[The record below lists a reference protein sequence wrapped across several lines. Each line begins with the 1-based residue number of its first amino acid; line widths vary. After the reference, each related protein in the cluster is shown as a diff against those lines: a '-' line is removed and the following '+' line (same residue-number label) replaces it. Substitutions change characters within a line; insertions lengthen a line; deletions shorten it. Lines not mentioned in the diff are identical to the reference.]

1 MLTKR
6 QTAIF
11 KTIVD
16 EFTRTAE
23 PVGSKKLM
31 DLLDFNCSSA
41 TIRNEMAALEDLGLL
56 EKTHTSSG
64 RIPSSRGYRF
74 YVENL
79 MERELDDGVK
89 HSLQAVFQER
99 HYSMDEIVK
108 KSCDILSQMTSLTS
122 VVLGPESRYQTL
134 QHIQLFPLSDTSAV
148 AVFITDHGHTENK
161 TFHFNT
167 AVSVEDI
174 KTCCNLLNDKL
185 SGTPINEVVERMQQI
200 EPLLASHIA
209 RHEVLFEAFVNAF
222 MRFATDHVYCSG
234 QSNMLYQPEFA
245 DIEKLK
251 ELGLGLEDRIS
262 TTVGLLSGG
271 QRQALTLLMSTIV
284 TPKLLLLDEHTA
296 ALDPKTAASVM
307 DITERIVKENH
318 ITTLMITHNM
328 KQALEY
334 GNKTIILNEGKIVK
348 VLEGEERKNTTV
360 DDLLNMYDFV

>member
-174 KTCCNLLNDKL
+174 KTCCNLLNAAHRSMRWWSACSRL
-185 SGTPINEVVERMQQI
+185 SRCWPAILPVTRCCLKPSLMHSCG
-200 EPLLASHIA
+200 L
-209 RHEVLFEAFVNAF
+209 
-222 MRFATDHVYCSG
+222 
-234 QSNMLYQPEFA
+234 QP
-245 DIEKLK
+245 
-251 ELGLGLEDRIS
+251 
-262 TTVGLLSGG
+262 T
-271 QRQALTLLMSTIV
+271 MY
-284 TPKLLLLDEHTA
+284 TA
-296 ALDPKTAASVM
+296 ADRAICCISRNSQISKS
-307 DITERIVKENH
+307 
-318 ITTLMITHNM
+318 
-328 KQALEY
+328 
-334 GNKTIILNEGKIVK
+334 
-348 VLEGEERKNTTV
+348 
-360 DDLLNMYDFV
+360 